1 MLFDFDSNIF
11 SRDLFFEFVSTME
24 ILLNTLCGLS
34 LLSSFCAISRPDCE
48 KEIVMLQKV
57 NKRPHNICFFFKISV
72 KEANK
77 VSVPTEVASIAKT
90 INPPTNCTGMK
101 LEKINAPKDIFE
113 AESSTI
119 G

>member
-1 MLFDFDSNIF
+1 MAFLFYQA
-11 SRDLFFEFVSTME
+11 
-24 ILLNTLCGLS
+24 
-34 LLSSFCAISRPDCE
+34 FCAISRPDCE
-48 KEIVMLQKV
+48 KEIVMLQKSETNALIIFV
-57 NKRPHNICFFFKISV
+57 FFKISV

>member
-1 MLFDFDSNIF
+1 MWPFLVIKF
-11 SRDLFFEFVSTME
+11 
-24 ILLNTLCGLS
+24 LCYIKTRLRKRNRY
-34 LLSSFCAISRPDCE
+34 AT
-48 KEIVMLQKV
+48 KKW

>member
-1 MLFDFDSNIF
+1 MFL
-11 SRDLFFEFVSTME
+11 
-24 ILLNTLCGLS
+24 
-34 LLSSFCAISRPDCE
+34 
-48 KEIVMLQKV
+48 
-57 NKRPHNICFFFKISV
+57 FKISV

-101 LEKINAPKDIFE
+101 LEKIKAPKDIFE
-113 AESSTI
+113 AESSAI